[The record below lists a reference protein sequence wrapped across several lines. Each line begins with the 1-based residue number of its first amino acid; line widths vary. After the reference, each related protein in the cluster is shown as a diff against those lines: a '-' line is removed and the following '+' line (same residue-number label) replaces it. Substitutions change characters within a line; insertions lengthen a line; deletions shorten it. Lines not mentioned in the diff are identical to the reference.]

1 MPDWYACADAVF
13 IGKSLRGSGGQNPV
27 EAILAGCPVLF
38 GPQMQNFAALRE
50 ALLSAGGAVE
60 IHDANDLAA
69 ETVRLFTDPSHRAK
83 LVENA
88 GIALQ
93 PHHGATVRTAGLV
106 EDAFMGSDSAPS
118 RV

>member
-1 MPDWYACADAVF
+1 MSPFWRNRRVF
-13 IGKSLRGSGGQNPV
+13 VTGDTGFVGGWLVQ
-27 EAILAGCPVLF
+27 
-38 GPQMQNFAALRE
+38 

-83 LVENA
+83 LVGNA

-93 PHHGATVRTAGLV
+93 PHHGATARTAGLV
-106 EDAFMGSDSAPS
+106 ENAFMGSDSTPA